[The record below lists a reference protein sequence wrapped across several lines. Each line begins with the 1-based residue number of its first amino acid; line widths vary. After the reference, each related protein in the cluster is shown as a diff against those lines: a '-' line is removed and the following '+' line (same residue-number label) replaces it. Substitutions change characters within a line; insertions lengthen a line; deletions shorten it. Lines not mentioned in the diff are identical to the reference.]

1 LGWIK
6 KMTLSKF
13 SMFLGVVIA
22 IPQVWALLKPA
33 QCSESLRKFPRSEMW
48 GYALMAIGA
57 SWFLYNVNREAIAE
71 FAAYKTHML
80 VGFGSV
86 AVLSCLFVPD
96 YLAVRG
102 LCVTMLMLAS
112 YTLSLTRWAD
122 SPWRLLLV
130 VGAYIWIVVSMW
142 WMISPWRM
150 RDFLNWLTAR
160 PERLRMFAIVR
171 LVFAVALIVL
181 GATAFRS

>member
-1 LGWIK
+1 
-6 KMTLSKF
+6 MTLSKF
-13 SMFLGVVIA
+13 SMLLGVA
-22 IPQVWALLKPA
+22 LAAPQLWALLKPA
-33 QCSESLRKFPRSEMW
+33 EFAASAKKFPRSEMW
-48 GYALMAIGA
+48 GYVLTAIGA

-71 FAAYKTHML
+71 FAAYKMHML
-80 VGFGSV
+80 IGFGTV
-86 AVLSCLFVPD
+86 AFLACFFVPD
-96 YLAVRG
+96 FLAVRG
-102 LCVTMLMLAS
+102 LCVTTLMLAS

-130 VGAYIWIVVSMW
+130 VGAYVWIVISMW
-142 WMISPWRM
+142 WMVSPWRM

-160 PERLRMFAIVR
+160 PERLRNFAIVR

>member
-1 LGWIK
+1 
-6 KMTLSKF
+6 MTLSRF
-13 SMFLGVVIA
+13 SILLGVALA
-22 IPQVWALLKPA
+22 IPQLWALTKPA
-33 QCSESLRKFPRSEMW
+33 EFSASIKKFPRSEIW
-48 GYALMAIGA
+48 GYLLTAIGA
-57 SWFLYNVNREAIAE
+57 GWFLFNVNREAIAE

-80 VGFGSV
+80 IGFGTV
-86 AVLSCLFVPD
+86 AVLACFFVPD

-102 LCVTMLMLAS
+102 LCITMLMLSS

-122 SPWRLLLV
+122 SNWRLLLV
-130 VGAYIWIVVSMW
+130 VAAYIWIIISMW

-160 PERLRMFAIVR
+160 PERLRKVAIAR